1 MTDGLHGMKRKAILG
16 LSALLLLAVAL
27 AAWWFVSAP
36 SSVRLTQ
43 PQRGP
48 AVDAIY
54 ATGTVEPVRWAKIA
68 STETGRILDYPAVER
83 RAVAKG
89 DLLVHLDDAEAKAD
103 LRELEARVAFLRGD
117 LERYAAL
124 VERSTVSRQ
133 AYERVQSDLDQAL
146 AATAAARQR
155 LADLTIDAPLDG
167 IVLRKDGEVGEV
179 VQAGDVLLW
188 IGQDRPYW
196 ITADVDEEDIPW
208 VEPGQ
213 RSLIKADAF
222 PDQALEGEVSEITPM
237 GDAIN
242 KQYRVRV
249 MLPAES
255 PLLIGM
261 TTELNIIVRTEDNA
275 LLIPENAAAG
285 NSFVWLYDDGTAKRH
300 HVELGIYGRGLV
312 EVRSGLTDKDQLIV
326 DPPQDLQDGQA
337 VRIRKR

>member
-1 MTDGLHGMKRKAILG
+1 MKRPVTLG
-16 LSALLLLAVAL
+16 LTALGLVAIAL

-36 SSVRLTQ
+36 PLVSLAR

-68 STETGRILDYPAVER
+68 STETGRILDYPATER

-103 LRELEARVAFLRGD
+103 LREATARVAFLKGD

-155 LADLTIDAPLDG
+155 LADLTISAPLDG
-167 IVLRKDGEVGEV
+167 VVLRKDGEVGEV

-222 PDQALEGEVSEITPM
+222 PKRALEGRVSEITPM
-237 GDAIN
+237 GDSVN

-249 MLPAES
+249 LLPADS

-261 TTELNIIVRTEDNA
+261 TTELNIIVRTEENA
-275 LLIPENAAAG
+275 LLIPEGAVAG
-285 NSFVWLYDDGTAKRH
+285 NDFVWLFDDGKARRQV
-300 HVELGIYGRGLV
+300 VELGIYGKGLV
-312 EVRSGLTDKDQLIV
+312 EVRGGLTDSDQLIL
-326 DPPQDLQDGQA
+326 DPPGDLQYGQT
-337 VRIRKR
+337 VRVRRR